1 MPPPTRARPAAK
13 APFVR
18 PNGGRWVAELREE
31 ATQRTNDFLAGET
44 ELGPLARWV
53 GANTRRVN
61 AGGDD
66 ATRELVGKAR
76 LTIEAFLHGRVTHQG
91 AREYLA
97 RLLAPGR
104 PPD

>member
-1 MPPPTRARPAAK
+1 MPPANRARPAARE
-13 APFVR
+13 PFVR
-18 PNGGRWVAELREE
+18 SNGGRWVVELREA
-31 ATQRTNDFLAGET
+31 ATQRVEGFVGGTTD
-44 ELGPLARWV
+44 LGRLARWV
-53 GANTRRVN
+53 EANTRRVN
-61 AGGDD
+61 ADGDD

-104 PPD
+104 PTD